1 MVEGR
6 IFSAMQPSGRLHLG
20 NYFGALAN
28 WVSLQEQ
35 HPGIYAVADIH
46 SLTTLSGEG
55 TNLIAPNTED
65 MVMDW
70 LAAGLD
76 PERNILFI
84 QSQVPEVL
92 TLHTLLSMTT
102 PLGWLLRVPS
112 FKEKVRQMGE
122 DEEHVPYGLVG
133 YPVLQTADVILYKAD
148 QVPVG
153 VDQLPHIELMRD
165 IARRFNRLYGDTFP
179 EPRPLLTETPMIYGV
194 DSTFDTETP
203 GSVLN
208 KMSKSLDNH
217 IELTATEEE
226 TTKRVKSMVT
236 DPQRQLLSDPGRPEV
251 CNVYSLH
258 KIFNPDKLD
267 EIYHQCTHAE
277 IGCVADKQ
285 TLANGINAYLA
296 EFRERRQEI
305 AEHPERVRDV
315 LEAGAERARVIARE
329 TLAEVY
335 EKMGLA

>member
-28 WVSLQEQ
+28 WVRLQDQ
-35 HPGIYAVADIH
+35 MPGIYAVADIH

-55 TNLIAPNTED
+55 TSRIRPNTDD

-70 LAAGLD
+70 LAAGLNPD
-76 PERNILFI
+76 RNIMFV

-92 TLHTLLSMTT
+92 TLHSLLSMTT
-102 PLGWLLRVPS
+102 PLGWLLRIPS

-153 VDQLPHIELMRD
+153 VDQVPHIELMRE

-179 EPRPLLTETPMIYGV
+179 EPEALLTETPMIYGT
-194 DSTFDTETP
+194 DALWDEEHKGWSP
-203 GSVLN
+203 
-208 KMSKSLDNH
+208 KMSKSLDNQVD
-217 IELTATEEE
+217 LAATNEE
-226 TTKRVKSMVT
+226 TTKRAKAMAT
-236 DPQRQLLSDPGRPEV
+236 DPQRQRLSDPGRPEV

-258 KIFNPDKLD
+258 KIFNPDKLG
-267 EIYHQCTHAE
+267 EIHRQCTNAE

-285 TLANGINAYLA
+285 TLADGINAYLA
-296 EFRERRQEI
+296 EFRERRRDI
-305 AEHPERVRDV
+305 AKHPGRVREV
-315 LEAGAERARVIARE
+315 LEAGAERARGIARE

>member
-28 WVSLQEQ
+28 WVRLQDQ
-35 HPGIYAVADIH
+35 MPGIYAVADIH

-55 TNLIAPNTED
+55 TSRIRPNTDD

-76 PERNILFI
+76 PDRNIMFV

-92 TLHTLLSMTT
+92 TLHSLLSMTT
-102 PLGWLLRVPS
+102 PLGWLLRIPS
-112 FKEKVRQMGE
+112 FKEKIRQMGE

-133 YPVLQTADVILYKAD
+133 YPVLQTADVILYKAN

-153 VDQLPHIELMRD
+153 IDQVPHIELMRE
-165 IARRFNRLYGDTFP
+165 ITRRFNRLYGDTFP
-179 EPRPLLTETPMIYGV
+179 EPEALLTETPMIYGT
-194 DSTFDTETP
+194 DALWDEEYKGWSP
-203 GSVLN
+203 
-208 KMSKSLDNH
+208 KMSKSLDNQVD
-217 IELTATEEE
+217 LAATDEE
-226 TTKRVKSMVT
+226 TTKRAKAMAT
-236 DPQRQLLSDPGRPEV
+236 DPQRQRLSDPGRPEI

-258 KIFNPDKLD
+258 KIFNPGKLD
-267 EIYHQCTHAE
+267 EIHRQCTNAE

-285 TLANGINAYLA
+285 ALADGVNAYLG
-296 EFRERRQEI
+296 EFRERRRDI
-305 AEHPERVRDV
+305 AKHPRRIREV
-315 LEAGAERARVIARE
+315 LEAGAERARAIARE